1 MSDPFGVLPPPPPPP
16 PEPLPKRPFL
26 PVTYALL
33 VALALAFLAEGI
45 VGHDASVESGVALIR
60 MGALYLP
67 AIRDGDYWRLGSYA
81 FLHIGWLHIAANC
94 WSLWILLP
102 QLELAFGSNLALGFF
117 SATSIAGGAASVG
130 WAVLRGHDELLAAG
144 ASGGV
149 MGLFGAALA
158 FAWRTRHRFSP
169 AARRVLMRQLILN
182 LLINVYIA
190 FSFPVDNAAH
200 LGGLFFGFILGTLA
214 PQGSLPRGWW
224 QKPIQWFV
232 VASVLVLASMEGA
245 AFTRAV
251 KPKPRLL
258 RGPGV
263 EAQISGLLIPTGP
276 GHAELPGAAEIF
288 VRREREPLPEAAS
301 AQTISIGGRTWI
313 REREKTASG
322 EDHTVLAASD
332 GPGRLIIQMAC
343 ADPFCRGDEG
353 DKLLEQTAR
362 TIRTSP

>member
-1 MSDPFGVLPPPPPPP
+1 VSDPFGVLPPPPPPP

-251 KPKPRLL
+251 KPKPHCCGAPASRRRSADCFPPGRVMRSFPGLRKSSSGASGSRCPKLL
-258 RGPGV
+258 QPRPSASAAGPG
-263 EAQISGLLIPTGP
+263 S
-276 GHAELPGAAEIF
+276 
-288 VRREREPLPEAAS
+288 AS
-301 AQTISIGGRTWI
+301 ARRPPAAKTIPCSRQAMV
-313 REREKTASG
+313 R
-322 EDHTVLAASD
+322 AA
-332 GPGRLIIQMAC
+332 
-343 ADPFCRGDEG
+343 
-353 DKLLEQTAR
+353 
-362 TIRTSP
+362 